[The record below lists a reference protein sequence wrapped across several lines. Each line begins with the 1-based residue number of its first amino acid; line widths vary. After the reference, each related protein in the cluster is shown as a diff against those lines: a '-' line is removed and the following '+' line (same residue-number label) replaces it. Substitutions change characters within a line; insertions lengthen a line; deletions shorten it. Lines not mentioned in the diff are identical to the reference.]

1 MTTLR
6 LVREAR
12 TMNPSPGKKEWFK
25 RNPAVGNMAA
35 VRAPSTRPKGGL
47 SVPVV
52 WIHTSFVHPT
62 TQDTHAHRIISTQK
76 NFRGRLPPFSV
87 PGSYTLNQQ
96 HKPQNAGSSPS
107 VSQQWAF
114 CGPSISEL
122 NHKYRMTFRPI
133 IVRHGRLA
141 GWGPTYE

>member
-1 MTTLR
+1 MTKLR
-6 LVREAR
+6 VVREAS
-12 TMNPSPGKKEWFK
+12 TMNPSPGRASSQRPLAPARGPVTPLLK
-25 RNPAVGNMAA
+25 RHN
-35 VRAPSTRPKGGL
+35 
-47 SVPVV
+47 
-52 WIHTSFVHPT
+52 WIHVQPA
-62 TQDTHAHRIISTQK
+62 QDTHYHHNISTQK
-76 NFRGRLPPFSV
+76 NFQGRLPPFSV

-96 HKPQNAGSSPS
+96 HKPQNAGSSPG

-122 NHKYRMTFRPI
+122 HEKYRMTFRPI